1 MALKDPSLRAREKNY
16 LSPLVKRFKVIGKSH
31 PRLDGPE
38 TVTGEARYTVDVLL
52 PSMLHAKLFRSSV
65 PHAKIQ
71 RLDVSRARA
80 LPGVIAV
87 LTASDVPRK
96 RFGFTVQD
104 EEICASEKVRHVG
117 DVIAAVAAV
126 NEETA
131 EEAIRLINWDYQEL
145 PAALTTDEA
154 LQEKAALVHED
165 LSSYRLNTALARD
178 WRPIP
183 GTNIAHQ
190 AVFSKG
196 DIDAGFAAA
205 DEIFDDTFYSQQ
217 VQHCSLEPHAVV
229 ADWDGNR
236 LTVCTSTQKVF
247 LVRSG
252 LADLFDLPESQIRII
267 GTKVGAGF
275 GGKNAMRLEPCAAA
289 LALKTGRPV
298 RLVNSRAEEFAA
310 AAGSVPATVRVRTGV
325 KRDGTITARAMD
337 FTWDTGAYA
346 EGLPGSNRALKDGV
360 GPYKIPHIRVTS
372 TLVYTNKVRGCP
384 FRGLGIP
391 EAVWAG
397 ESQMDI
403 IAEKLGIDPVDLRLK
418 NCLDQGDETPAG
430 DRAHHIA
437 LRECLLKVS
446 AELKRW
452 KKQAPSHHG
461 FGVAL
466 LHKSPTT
473 SAASSNARVRIGS
486 DGKVE
491 LFIGATDVGGG
502 TGTSLAQIAAEELGV
517 PLDEIEVVIADTEL
531 TPFDHGTYS
540 SRVTPYVG
548 AAVKRAAAD
557 ARQLLLQ
564 AASQLWN
571 VPVDELRLANERVV
585 TKSRRS
591 ISFGEIVKKSGA
603 TEILGLGS
611 VESKRLWAG
620 DDSGGKSFT
629 APGWPFGAQAVEIAV
644 DRETGLVT
652 LIRVASAHDVGRAI
666 NPMAVTGQI
675 QGGIMMG
682 LGYALWEGLCL
693 EEGTVTNASFAD
705 YKIATARDIPTA
717 TPIIVEKNYA
727 AEPYGAKGVGEMA
740 VFGIAPA
747 IANAI
752 AGAVGVRIKELPISA
767 EKLLEQLKKSNNHDH
782 ALRRSKKREL
792 RQRT

>member
-1 MALKDPSLRAREKNY
+1 MSRLK
-16 LSPLVKRFKVIGKSH
+16 VVGKSH

-38 TVTGEARYTVDVLL
+38 TVTGRATYTVDVVL

-65 PHAKIQ
+65 PHAKIR
-71 RLDVSRARA
+71 RLDASRARA
-80 LPGVIAV
+80 LPGVAAV
-87 LTASDVPRK
+87 LTADDAPRK

-104 EEICASEKVRHVG
+104 EELFAGEKVRYIG
-117 DVIAAVAAV
+117 DVIAAVAAID
-126 NEETA
+126 EDTA
-131 EEAIRLINWDYQEL
+131 EKAAGLIEWDYEEL
-145 PAALTTDEA
+145 PAAFTPDQA
-154 LQEKAALVHED
+154 LRENAPLVHD
-165 LSSYRLNTALARD
+165 QMASYRLNTALARD
-178 WRPIP
+178 WHPVP

-190 AVFSKG
+190 TVFSKG
-196 DIDAGFAAA
+196 DIDLGFAEA
-205 DEIFDDTFYSQQ
+205 DEIFDDSFSSQQ

-229 ADWDGNR
+229 AHWDSER
-236 LTVCTSTQKVF
+236 LTVWTSTQKVF

-252 LADLFDLPESQIRII
+252 LADLFDLPESRIRVI

-275 GGKNAMRLEPCAAA
+275 GGKNSMRLEPCAAA
-289 LALKTGRPV
+289 LALKTARPV

-310 AAGSVPATVRVRTGV
+310 AAGSVPATVRLRTGI
-325 KRDGTITARAMD
+325 KRDGTITARAME

-360 GPYKIPHIRVTS
+360 GPYKIPHLRVTS
-372 TLVYTNKVRGCP
+372 TLVYTNKLRGCP

-403 IAEKLGIDPVDLRLK
+403 ISERLGIDPVDLRLK
-418 NCLDQGDETPAG
+418 NCLAEGDETPAG
-430 DRAHHIA
+430 DRANHIA

-452 KKQAPSHHG
+452 KKRAPANRG
-461 FGVAL
+461 FGVSL

-473 SAASSNARVRIGS
+473 SAASSNARVRIGV

-502 TGTSLAQIAAEELGV
+502 TGTSLGQIAAEELGI
-517 PLDEIEVVIADTEL
+517 PLNALRVVIADTDL

-548 AAVKRAAAD
+548 AAVKRAAVD
-557 ARQLLLQ
+557 ARRQLLEATARLWRLSLDDLRVSDMKV
-564 AASQLWN
+564 AAK
-571 VPVDELRLANERVV
+571 D
-585 TKSRRS
+585 RRS
-591 ISFGEIVKKSGA
+591 MTFGEVVENMQAK
-603 TEILGLGS
+603 EILGQGS

-620 DDSGGKSFT
+620 DRSGDRKGFS
-629 APGWPFGAQAVEIAV
+629 APGWPFGAQAVEVEV
-644 DRETGLVT
+644 DRETGVVN
-652 LIRVASAHDVGRAI
+652 LIRVASAHDVGTAI
-666 NPMAVTGQI
+666 NPMALTSQI

-682 LGYALWEGLCL
+682 LGYALWEGLRF
-693 EEGTVTNASFAD
+693 EEGKIANASFAD
-705 YKIATARDIPTA
+705 YKIPTVRDIPA
-717 TPIIVEKNYA
+717 AVPIVVEKAYA

-747 IANAI
+747 IANAVARAI
-752 AGAVGVRIKELPISA
+752 GVRIKDLPMSA
-767 EKLLEQLKKSNNHDH
+767 EKLLGQLK
-782 ALRRSKKREL
+782 RSKE
-792 RQRT
+792 TGDGGAGN